1 MLSQIQPHFL
11 YNALT
16 SIYQLCEVDPP
27 TAQKAVGYFSKYLRR
42 NMASLSER
50 KPIPFEEELR
60 HVESYLKLEKLR
72 YGDKL
77 QVIYDVVSTDF
88 AIPALTVQPL
98 VENAVKHGIGKKK
111 SGGVITIMTRET
123 PEAHVI
129 TVTDTGVGFD
139 PEKPKQDGQHH
150 LGLKSVRDRLT
161 TMSGGRLEVASVPG
175 QGTTVTIS
183 IPKGGRT

>member
-1 MLSQIQPHFL
+1 
-11 YNALT
+11 
-16 SIYQLCEVDPP
+16 
-27 TAQKAVGYFSKYLRR
+27 
-42 NMASLSER
+42 MASLSER

-60 HVESYLKLEKLR
+60 HVESYLNLEKLR

-123 PEAHVI
+123 PEAER
-129 TVTDTGVGFD
+129 TAERRAGAGCRSGRP
-139 PEKPKQDGQHH
+139 PEDEQKK

>member
-1 MLSQIQPHFL
+1 M
-11 YNALT
+11 
-16 SIYQLCEVDPP
+16 
-27 TAQKAVGYFSKYLRR
+27 
-42 NMASLSER
+42 
-50 KPIPFEEELR
+50 
-60 HVESYLKLEKLR
+60 ESYLNLEKLR
-72 YGDKL
+72 YGEEL
-77 QVIYDVVSTDF
+77 QVIYDVESTDF
-88 AIPALTVQPL
+88 TIPALTVQPL
-98 VENAVKHGIGKKK
+98 VENAVKHGVGKKK
-111 SGGVITIMTRET
+111 NGGVITIVTRET
-123 PEAHVI
+123 PEDHVI